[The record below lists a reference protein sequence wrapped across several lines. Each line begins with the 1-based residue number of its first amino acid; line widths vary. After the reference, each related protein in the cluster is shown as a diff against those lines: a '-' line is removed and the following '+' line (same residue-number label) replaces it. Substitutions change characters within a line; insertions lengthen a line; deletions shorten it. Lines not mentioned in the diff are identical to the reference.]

1 MNSLSENRIKTTQSL
16 ASQIRNPQNSE
27 RGNIP
32 SKASAEKQ
40 MELLQDLKE
49 LIALKDLWPRSTV
62 TSQQLTAYHMILTSV
77 NVTREERRQA
87 LQTLSL
93 TSKFFPSVKEIYD
106 TVLLIREKRGMLEA
120 SISVTEAWKWVIGE
134 INNPKEPK
142 YPNEETKL
150 AIKHLGGWRV
160 FDSEESIQIIF
171 AHFRD
176 IYTEIMA
183 AKKMDRIVDLIMK
196 NNEGGFIENV

>member
-1 MNSLSENRIKTTQSL
+1 
-16 ASQIRNPQNSE
+16 
-27 RGNIP
+27 
-32 SKASAEKQ
+32 
-40 MELLQDLKE
+40 
-49 LIALKDLWPRSTV
+49 
-62 TSQQLTAYHMILTSV
+62 
-77 NVTREERRQA
+77 
-87 LQTLSL
+87 
-93 TSKFFPSVKEIYD
+93 
-106 TVLLIREKRGMLEA
+106 MLEA

-134 INNPKEPK
+134 INTPKDPK